1 MGTSFLKRTTSNG
14 KVNTTT
20 GKITYRYPPRFNE
33 VVRGTKIVGGGTDE
47 SKQNLAGKRGLD
59 GAKKILTAYYNEQRS
74 KKKN

>member
-1 MGTSFLKRTTSNG
+1 MGTSFLKRMTSNG
-14 KVNTTT
+14 KLNKTT

-47 SKQNLAGKRGLD
+47 SKQNLAGKRGLA